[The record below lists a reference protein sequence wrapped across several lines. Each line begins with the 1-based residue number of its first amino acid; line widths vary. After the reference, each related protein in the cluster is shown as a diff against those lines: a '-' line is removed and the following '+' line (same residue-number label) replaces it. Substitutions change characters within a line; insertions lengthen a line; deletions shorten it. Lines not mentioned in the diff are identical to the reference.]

1 MKIAPERDLPLA
13 KGWLAG
19 AVRLDEL
26 ARHHSEDVI
35 AELAGAGGCRRLAT
49 GRVVNQLPART
60 LGPGGRPVAGPA
72 ADGYGCCQTR
82 T

>member
-35 AELAGAGGCRRLAT
+35 AELAGAGWMPCLAA
-49 GRVVNQLPART
+49 GQVVNACLP
-60 LGPGGRPVAGPA
+60 
-72 ADGYGCCQTR
+72 C
-82 T
+82 